1 MGILHMAVLIEPN
14 PLSFIKLLWSI
25 MNLLFYRTLVILV
38 IQFGKASFPAASW
51 RYFLVAYLLPS
62 LYPAYLVF
70 V

>member
-51 RYFLVAYLLPS
+51 RYF
-62 LYPAYLVF
+62 
-70 V
+70 